1 MAKKNEKEVPSS
13 KMFAFKDIV
22 GLTDGIIKKSAI
34 QREDPNKEVKRNF
47 IGTGIYVL
55 NAALSGDIYGGIS
68 NNRISVFFG
77 DSGVGKSFL
86 CYNICRVAQT
96 QGYSIIYID
105 TEFSIEIDQL
115 PGYGIDIDEDKFM
128 LLRNNVVEDLKI
140 YLTQLLE
147 QLKIQKQAGKNIG
160 KFMIVLDS
168 VGQLASRKEVN
179 DAQDGKEK
187 ADFTKAKALASFFR
201 IINSDL
207 GYLEIPLI
215 CTNHAYDPMEMY
227 ALPEMKGG
235 KGLRYTAS
243 SIAYLSKA
251 KLKEEDQMDDLDL
264 GQSGIVVTAKM
275 VKNRLA
281 KPKKVKFEISFVSG
295 CNPYVGL
302 DYWLTPETYD
312 AVGICKGKIGDDGK
326 FKPGGNRWFVRHL
339 GKHVPGGDLFS
350 PKVFTKE
357 VLDSLRPIIKE
368 YFRYK
373 SLTEIDEVNK
383 RLEEGKAL
391 LEDETTEN
399 YADDMDANALWNDE
413 D

>member
-1 MAKKNEKEVPSS
+1 MAKKEKEIPST
-13 KMFAFKDIV
+13 KMFSFKDIV

-34 QREDPNKEVKRNF
+34 MREDPTKEVKRNF

-55 NAALSGDIYGGIS
+55 NAAFSGDIYGGIS

-86 CYNICRVAQT
+86 CYNICRVAQS
-96 QGYSIIYID
+96 QGYSVIYID

-140 YLTQLLE
+140 YLTQMLD
-147 QLKIQKQAGKNIG
+147 QLKKEKQAGKHIG

-168 VGQLASRKEVN
+168 VGQLASRKEVE
-179 DAQDGKEK
+179 DANSGKEK

-207 GYLEIPLI
+207 GYLEIPMI

-264 GQSGIVVTAKM
+264 GQSGIIVTAKL

-295 CNPYVGL
+295 CNAYVGL
-302 DYWLTPETYD
+302 DYWLTPENFE
-312 AVGICKGKIGDDGK
+312 AVGICKGKMEDGK
-326 FKPGGNRWFVRHL
+326 FKAGGNRWYVRHI
-339 GKHVPGGDLFS
+339 GKHVPGDELFTS
-350 PKVFTKE
+350 KVFTKE
-357 VLDSLRPIIKE
+357 VLDALRPIIKE

-383 RLEEGKAL
+383 RLQEGKAL
-391 LEDETTEN
+391 LDDNDDDELLASNIDSSNLFDT
-399 YADDMDANALWNDE
+399 DE

>member
-1 MAKKNEKEVPSS
+1 MAKKEAKAANTKLFSFS
-13 KMFAFKDIV
+13 DITD
-22 GLTDGIIKKSAI
+22 LTDGLIKKSAI
-34 QREDPNKEVKRNF
+34 QREDPSKEVKRNF

-55 NAALSGDIYGGIS
+55 NAAFSGDIYGGIS
-68 NNRISVFFG
+68 TNRISVLFG

-86 CYNICRVAQT
+86 CYNICRVAQS

-115 PGYGIDIDEDKFM
+115 PNYSIDTDPDKFM

-140 YLTQLLE
+140 YITQLLDK
-147 QLKIQKQAGKNIG
+147 LKEIKQGGKDIG

-179 DAQDGKEK
+179 DATDGKEK

-207 GYLEIPLI
+207 GYLEIPLV

-227 ALPEMKGG
+227 AQPVMKGG
-235 KGLRYTAS
+235 KGLFYTAS

-251 KLKEEDQMDDLDL
+251 KLKQEDQMDDLDL
-264 GQSGIVVTAKM
+264 GQSGIVVTAKFM
-275 VKNRLA
+275 KNRLA

-302 DYWLTPETYD
+302 DFWLEPENFE
-312 AVGICKGKIGDDGK
+312 AVGICKGKMEDNK
-326 FKPGGNRWFVRHL
+326 FKPGGNRWYVRHL
-339 GKHVPGGDLFS
+339 GKHVPGSELFTA
-350 PKVFTKE
+350 KVFTKE
-357 VLDSLRPIIKE
+357 VLDSLRVIIKD

-373 SLTEIDEVNK
+373 SVTEIDEVNR
-383 RLEEGKAL
+383 RLEISKGMI
-391 LEDETTEN
+391 EDEDLYAEN
-399 YADDMDANALWNDE
+399 LDSDALFNNSDE